1 MKKIALFAA
10 LTGCLWASD
19 ARVEFAAKAKAIRAA
34 TADLTQIVHM
44 EGQNLEF
51 SGRLYHK
58 SPDHLR
64 VEMGVALGDVRLN
77 TISVSDGKTLTIYE
91 DLMQT
96 VRTIA
101 LTDLQDRQRLGSPET
116 WDPSNPFKDVDAGSL
131 RYVGEEA
138 AEGVACALFEARM
151 KTMAGEAGMIP
162 ADHARLWLGRE
173 DGFPRRLVL
182 MDAQGREVIRQT
194 YANVRINPSLA
205 DDLFRFIP
213 PAGTHQVEGNGAL
226 LNLLG
231 GEASTPSD

>member
-1 MKKIALFAA
+1 MKKIIWFAV
-10 LTGCLWASD
+10 LTGSLWASD
-19 ARVEFAAKAKAIRAA
+19 PRMEFAAKAKAIRAA
-34 TADLTQIVHM
+34 TADLTQVVHM

-58 SPDHLR
+58 FPDHLR
-64 VEMGVALGDVRLN
+64 VELGVALGDVHLN

-101 LTDLQDRQRLGSPET
+101 LADLQDRRRLAGPET
-116 WDPSNPFKDVDAGSL
+116 WDPSDPFKDVETGSL

-138 AEGVACALFEARM
+138 VDGVPCALFEARM
-151 KTMAGEAGMIP
+151 KMTGGETGMIP

-194 YANVRINPSLA
+194 YTNVRINPSVG
-205 DDLFRFIP
+205 DDVFHFVP
-213 PAGTHQVEGNGAL
+213 PAGTHSVEGSGAL

-231 GEASTPSD
+231 GEASAPSD